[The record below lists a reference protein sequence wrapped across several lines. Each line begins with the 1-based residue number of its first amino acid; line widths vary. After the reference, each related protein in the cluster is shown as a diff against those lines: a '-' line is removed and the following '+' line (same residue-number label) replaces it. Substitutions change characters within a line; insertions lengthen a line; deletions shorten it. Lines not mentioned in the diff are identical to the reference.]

1 MYFWYKLKNRMIT
14 VILPI
19 LLILI
24 ILGEIYTC
32 HLLFKFTNK
41 RTVVFAYLL
50 LLVTIMGSLFMYF
63 NGADKSK
70 GQTAESMHIM
80 ALILLFLLPK
90 LLISIPL
97 LIEDLFRFSRWTSNK
112 YIYKKIIKNSR
123 SSLLIRIV
131 LVAAGL
137 LTLSIVYGV
146 FVGKYNF
153 KVKQETIVF
162 KDLPNE
168 FDGLKVL
175 QISDLHVGSWDNKV
189 AIEKGIEM
197 INKQEYD
204 ILVFT
209 GDFVNTVATEA
220 DPWIETLQKIKTPK
234 YGKFAVLGNHDYG
247 EYVKWDTAAAKE
259 ENFTA
264 IKNNIEKSG
273 FKLLLNENVII
284 KNNNDSIYL
293 IGVENWG
300 LNFKKAGDLNKSSQN
315 IPNNAFKIVMTHDPS
330 HWDAEIVNHQQKYQL
345 TLSGH
350 THGMQFG
357 FNIPKVIEWSPAKYI
372 YPEWGGLYN
381 KGQQYIY
388 VNRGF
393 GFHAYSG
400 RVGIWPEITVLELKK
415 SK

>member
-1 MYFWYKLKNRMIT
+1 MIAA
-14 VILPI
+14 LFPI
-19 LLILI
+19 LLIII

-32 HLLFKFTNK
+32 HLLYRFTKK
-41 RTVVFAYLL
+41 RSAVFAYLL
-50 LLVTIMGSLFMYF
+50 LLITIIASLLLYF

-70 GQTAESMHIM
+70 GQTSESMHIM

-90 LLISIPL
+90 ILISIPL
-97 LIEDLFRFSRWTSNK
+97 LVEDMFRFTRWTSNK
-112 YIYKKIIKNSR
+112 FIYKKIITNSR
-123 SSLLIRIV
+123 SSLLTRIV
-131 LVAAGL
+131 LVAASL
-137 LTLSIVYGV
+137 LTISIIYGV

-153 KVKQETIVF
+153 KVRQETIVF
-162 KDLPNE
+162 KDLPSS

-175 QISDLHVGSWDNKV
+175 QISDLHVGSWDNKA
-189 AIEKGIEM
+189 AIEEGIKM
-197 INKQEYD
+197 INSQEYD
-204 ILVFT
+204 VLLFT
-209 GDFVNTVATEA
+209 GDFVNTLATEA

-247 EYVKWDTAAAKE
+247 EYVKWDTKTDKE
-259 ENFTA
+259 QNFTA
-264 IKNNIEKSG
+264 IKNNIAKSG
-273 FKLLLNENVII
+273 FKLLLNENVVL
-284 KNNNDSIYL
+284 KSNNDSIYL
-293 IGVENWG
+293 LGVENWG
-300 LNFKKAGDLNKSSQN
+300 LNFKKAGDLKKTSENV
-315 IPNNAFKIVMTHDPS
+315 PTNAFKIVMTHDPS

-357 FNIPKVIEWSPAKYI
+357 FNIPKVLEWSPAEYI

-381 KGQQYIY
+381 KGHQYIY

-415 SK
+415 KANNKRLIS

>member
-1 MYFWYKLKNRMIT
+1 MIQKF
-14 VILPI
+14 IYAI
-19 LLILI
+19 LLFIV
-24 ILGEIYTC
+24 LGEVYTC
-32 HLLFKFTNK
+32 HLIYKFTKK
-41 RTVVFAYLL
+41 RSAVFAYLL
-50 LLVTIMGSLFMYF
+50 LLVTIIASLFLYF
-63 NGADKSK
+63 KGSDQSK
-70 GQTAESMHIM
+70 GQTAESMHVM
-80 ALILLFLLPK
+80 ALLLLFLLPK
-90 LLISIPL
+90 ILISIPL
-97 LIEDLFRFSRWTSNK
+97 FFEDMFRFTRWTSNK
-112 YIYKKIIKNSR
+112 FIYKKIITNSR

-131 LVAAGL
+131 LIAAGL
-137 LTLSIVYGV
+137 LTLSIIYGV

-153 KVKQETIVF
+153 KVREETIVF
-162 KDLPNE
+162 KDLPNG

-175 QISDLHVGSWDNKV
+175 QISDLHVGSWDNKE

-197 INKQEYD
+197 INSQEYD
-204 ILVFT
+204 ILLFT
-209 GDFVNTVATEA
+209 GDFVNTLATEA
-220 DPWIETLQKIKTPK
+220 DPWIEALQKIKTPK

-247 EYVKWDTAAAKE
+247 EYVKWDTEAAKE
-259 ENFTA
+259 ANFVA

-273 FKLLLNENVII
+273 FKLLLNENVVL
-284 KNNNDSIYL
+284 KSNNDSIYL
-293 IGVENWG
+293 LGVENWG
-300 LNFKKAGDLNKSSQN
+300 LNFKKAGDLKKSSEN
-315 IPNNAFKIVMTHDPS
+315 VPTEAFKIVMTHDPS

-357 FNIPKVIEWSPAKYI
+357 FDIPSVLEWSPAEYI

-381 KGQQYIY
+381 KGHQYIY

>member
-1 MYFWYKLKNRMIT
+1 MILKFIY
-14 VILPI
+14 VIL
-19 LLILI
+19 LFI
-24 ILGEIYTC
+24 ILGEVYTC
-32 HLLFKFTNK
+32 HLIYKFTKK
-41 RTVVFAYLL
+41 RSVVFAYLL
-50 LLVTIMGSLFMYF
+50 LLVTIIASLFLYF
-63 NGADKSK
+63 KGSDQSK
-70 GQTAESMHIM
+70 GQTAESMHVM
-80 ALILLFLLPK
+80 ALLLLFLLPK
-90 LLISIPL
+90 ILISIPL
-97 LIEDLFRFSRWTSNK
+97 FFEDMFRFTRWTSNK
-112 YIYKKIIKNSR
+112 FIYKKIVTNSR

-131 LVAAGL
+131 LIAAGL
-137 LTLSIVYGV
+137 LTLSIIYGV

-153 KVKQETIVF
+153 KVREETIVF
-162 KDLPNE
+162 KDLPNG

-175 QISDLHVGSWDNKV
+175 QISDLHVGSWDNKE

-197 INKQEYD
+197 INAQEYD
-204 ILVFT
+204 ILLFT
-209 GDFVNTVATEA
+209 GDFVNTLATEA
-220 DPWIETLQKIKTPK
+220 DPWIEALQKIKKPK

-247 EYVKWDTAAAKE
+247 EYVKWDTEAAKE
-259 ENFTA
+259 ANFIA

-273 FKLLLNENVII
+273 FKLLLNENVVL

-293 IGVENWG
+293 LGVENWG
-300 LNFKKAGDLNKSSQN
+300 LNFKKAGDLKKTSENV
-315 IPNNAFKIVMTHDPS
+315 PTDAFKIVMTHDPS

-357 FNIPKVIEWSPAKYI
+357 FDIPRVLEWSPAEYI

-381 KGQQYIY
+381 KGHQYIY

-400 RVGIWPEITVLELKK
+400 RVGIWPEITVLKLKK

>member
-1 MYFWYKLKNRMIT
+1 MIAA
-14 VILPI
+14 LFPI
-19 LLILI
+19 LLIII

-32 HLLFKFTNK
+32 HLLYRFTKK
-41 RTVVFAYLL
+41 RSAVFAYLL
-50 LLVTIMGSLFMYF
+50 LLITIIASLLLYF

-70 GQTAESMHIM
+70 GQTSESMHIM

-90 LLISIPL
+90 ILISIPL
-97 LIEDLFRFSRWTSNK
+97 LVEDMFRFTRWTSNK
-112 YIYKKIIKNSR
+112 FIYKKIITNSR
-123 SSLLIRIV
+123 SSLLTRIV
-131 LVAAGL
+131 LVAASL
-137 LTLSIVYGV
+137 LTISIIYGV

-153 KVKQETIVF
+153 KVRQETIVF
-162 KDLPNE
+162 KDLPSS

-175 QISDLHVGSWDNKV
+175 QISDLHVGSWDNKA
-189 AIEKGIEM
+189 AIEEGIKM
-197 INKQEYD
+197 INSQEYD
-204 ILVFT
+204 VLLFT
-209 GDFVNTVATEA
+209 GDFVNTLATEA

-247 EYVKWDTAAAKE
+247 EYVKWDTETDKE
-259 ENFTA
+259 QNFTA
-264 IKNNIEKSG
+264 IKNNIAKSG
-273 FKLLLNENVII
+273 FKLLLNENVVL
-284 KNNNDSIYL
+284 KSNNDSIYL
-293 IGVENWG
+293 LGVENWG
-300 LNFKKAGDLNKSSQN
+300 LNFKKAGDLKKTSENV
-315 IPNNAFKIVMTHDPS
+315 PTNAFKIVMTHDPS

-357 FNIPKVIEWSPAKYI
+357 FNIPKVLEWSPAEYI

-381 KGQQYIY
+381 KGHQYIY

>member
-1 MYFWYKLKNRMIT
+1 MIQKF
-14 VILPI
+14 IYAI
-19 LLILI
+19 LLFIV
-24 ILGEIYTC
+24 LGEVYTC
-32 HLLFKFTNK
+32 HLIYKFTKK
-41 RTVVFAYLL
+41 RSVVFAYLL
-50 LLVTIMGSLFMYF
+50 LLVTIIASLLFYF

-70 GQTAESMHIM
+70 GQTAESMHVM

-90 LLISIPL
+90 ILISIPL
-97 LIEDLFRFSRWTSNK
+97 LFEDMFRFTRWTSNK
-112 YIYKKIIKNSR
+112 FIYKKIITNSR

-131 LVAAGL
+131 LIAAGL
-137 LTLSIVYGV
+137 LTLSIIYGV

-153 KVKQETIVF
+153 KVREETIVF
-162 KDLPNE
+162 KDLPNG

-175 QISDLHVGSWDNKV
+175 QISDLHVGSWDNKE

-197 INKQEYD
+197 INSQEYD
-204 ILVFT
+204 ILLFT
-209 GDFVNTVATEA
+209 GDFVNTLATEA
-220 DPWIETLQKIKTPK
+220 DPWIEALQKIKTPK

-247 EYVKWDTAAAKE
+247 EYVKWDTEAAKE
-259 ENFTA
+259 ANFVA

-273 FKLLLNENVII
+273 FKLLLNENVVL
-284 KNNNDSIYL
+284 KSNNDSIYL
-293 IGVENWG
+293 LGVENWG
-300 LNFKKAGDLNKSSQN
+300 LNFKKAGDLKKTSENV
-315 IPNNAFKIVMTHDPS
+315 PTEAFKIVMTHDPS
-330 HWDAEIVNHQQKYQL
+330 HWDAEIVNHQQNYQL

-357 FNIPKVIEWSPAKYI
+357 FDIPSVLEWSPAEYI

-381 KGQQYIY
+381 KGHQYIY

>member
-1 MYFWYKLKNRMIT
+1 MIQKFIY
-14 VILPI
+14 VIL
-19 LLILI
+19 LFI
-24 ILGEIYTC
+24 ILGEVYTC
-32 HLLFKFTNK
+32 HLIYKFTKK
-41 RTVVFAYLL
+41 RSVVFAYLL
-50 LLVTIMGSLFMYF
+50 LLVTIIASLFFYF
-63 NGADKSK
+63 KGSDQSK
-70 GQTAESMHIM
+70 GQTAESMHVM
-80 ALILLFLLPK
+80 ALLLLFLLPK
-90 LLISIPL
+90 ILISIPL
-97 LIEDLFRFSRWTSNK
+97 FFEDMFRFTRWTSNK
-112 YIYKKIIKNSR
+112 FIYKRIIKNSR
-123 SSLLIRIV
+123 SSLLTKIV
-131 LVAAGL
+131 LTAAGL
-137 LTLSIVYGV
+137 LTLSIIYGV

-153 KVKQETIVF
+153 KVREETIAF
-162 KDLPNE
+162 KDLPNS

-175 QISDLHVGSWDNKV
+175 QISDLHVGSWDNKA

-197 INKQEYD
+197 INAQEYD
-204 ILVFT
+204 ILLFT
-209 GDFVNTVATEA
+209 GDFVNTLATEA
-220 DPWIETLQKIKTPK
+220 DPWIEALQKIKTPK

-247 EYVKWDTAAAKE
+247 EYVKWDTEAAKE
-259 ENFTA
+259 ANFIA

-273 FKLLLNENVII
+273 FKLLLNENVVL

-293 IGVENWG
+293 LGVENWG
-300 LNFKKAGDLNKSSQN
+300 LNFKKAGDLKKTSENV
-315 IPNNAFKIVMTHDPS
+315 PTDAFKIVMTHDPS

-357 FNIPKVIEWSPAKYI
+357 FDIPSVLEWSPAEYI

-381 KGQQYIY
+381 KGHQYIY

>member
-1 MYFWYKLKNRMIT
+1 MIQKFIY
-14 VILPI
+14 VILLFI
-19 LLILI
+19 V
-24 ILGEIYTC
+24 LGEVYTC
-32 HLLFKFTNK
+32 HLIYKFTKK
-41 RTVVFAYLL
+41 RSVVFAYLL
-50 LLVTIMGSLFMYF
+50 LLVTIIASLFFYF
-63 NGADKSK
+63 KGSDQSK
-70 GQTAESMHIM
+70 GQTAESMHVM
-80 ALILLFLLPK
+80 ALLLLFLLPK
-90 LLISIPL
+90 ILISIPL
-97 LIEDLFRFSRWTSNK
+97 FFEDMFRFTRWTSNK
-112 YIYKKIIKNSR
+112 FIYKKIITNSR
-123 SSLLIRIV
+123 SSLLTKIV
-131 LVAAGL
+131 LTAAGL
-137 LTLSIVYGV
+137 LTLSIIYGV

-153 KVKQETIVF
+153 KVREETISF
-162 KDLPNE
+162 KDLPAG

-175 QISDLHVGSWDNKV
+175 QISDLHVGSWDNKE

-197 INKQEYD
+197 INAQEYD
-204 ILVFT
+204 ILLFT
-209 GDFVNTVATEA
+209 GDFVNTLATET
-220 DPWIETLQKIKTPK
+220 DLWIEALQKIKTPK

-247 EYVKWDTAAAKE
+247 EYVKWDTEAAKE
-259 ENFTA
+259 ANFIA

-273 FKLLLNENVII
+273 FKLLLNENVVL

-293 IGVENWG
+293 LGVENWG
-300 LNFKKAGDLNKSSQN
+300 LNFKKAGDLKKTSENV
-315 IPNNAFKIVMTHDPS
+315 PDDAFKIVMTHDPS

-357 FNIPKVIEWSPAKYI
+357 FDIPSVLEWSPAEYI

-381 KGQQYIY
+381 KGHQYIY

>member
-1 MYFWYKLKNRMIT
+1 MIQKFIY
-14 VILPI
+14 VIL
-19 LLILI
+19 LFI
-24 ILGEIYTC
+24 ILGEVYTC
-32 HLLFKFTNK
+32 HLIYKFTKK
-41 RTVVFAYLL
+41 RSVVFAYLL
-50 LLVTIMGSLFMYF
+50 LLVTIIASLFLYF
-63 NGADKSK
+63 KGSDQSK
-70 GQTAESMHIM
+70 GQTAESMHVM
-80 ALILLFLLPK
+80 ALLLLFLLPK
-90 LLISIPL
+90 ILISIPL
-97 LIEDLFRFSRWTSNK
+97 FFEDMFRFTRWTSNK
-112 YIYKKIIKNSR
+112 FIYKKIITNSR
-123 SSLLIRIV
+123 SSLLTKIV
-131 LVAAGL
+131 LTAAGL
-137 LTLSIVYGV
+137 LTLSIIYGV

-153 KVKQETIVF
+153 KVREETIAF
-162 KDLPNE
+162 KDLPVG

-175 QISDLHVGSWDNKV
+175 QISDLHVGSWDNKE

-197 INKQEYD
+197 INAQEYD
-204 ILVFT
+204 ILLFT
-209 GDFVNTVATEA
+209 GDFVNTLATEA
-220 DPWIETLQKIKTPK
+220 DPWIEALQKIKTPK

-247 EYVKWDTAAAKE
+247 EYVKWDTEAAKE
-259 ENFTA
+259 ANFIA

-273 FKLLLNENVII
+273 FKLLLNENVVL

-293 IGVENWG
+293 LGVENWG
-300 LNFKKAGDLNKSSQN
+300 LNFKKAGDLKKTSENV
-315 IPNNAFKIVMTHDPS
+315 PTDAFKIVMTHDPS

-357 FNIPKVIEWSPAKYI
+357 FDIPSVLEWSPAEYI

-381 KGQQYIY
+381 KGHQYIY

>member
-1 MYFWYKLKNRMIT
+1 MILKFIY
-14 VILPI
+14 VIL
-19 LLILI
+19 LFI
-24 ILGEIYTC
+24 ILGEVYTC
-32 HLLFKFTNK
+32 HLIYKFTKK
-41 RTVVFAYLL
+41 RSVVFAYLL
-50 LLVTIMGSLFMYF
+50 LLVTIIASLFLYF
-63 NGADKSK
+63 KGSDQSK
-70 GQTAESMHIM
+70 GQTAESMHVM
-80 ALILLFLLPK
+80 ALLLLFLLPK
-90 LLISIPL
+90 ILISIPL
-97 LIEDLFRFSRWTSNK
+97 FFEDMFRFTRWTSNRF
-112 YIYKKIIKNSR
+112 IYKKIIKNSR
-123 SSLLIRIV
+123 SSLLTKIV
-131 LVAAGL
+131 LTAAGL
-137 LTLSIVYGV
+137 LTLSIIYGV

-153 KVKQETIVF
+153 KVREETIAF
-162 KDLPNE
+162 KDLPAG

-175 QISDLHVGSWDNKV
+175 QISDLHVGSWDNKE

-197 INKQEYD
+197 INAQEYD
-204 ILVFT
+204 ILLFT
-209 GDFVNTVATEA
+209 GDFVNTLATEA
-220 DPWIETLQKIKTPK
+220 DPWIEALQKIKTPK

-247 EYVKWDTAAAKE
+247 EYVKWDTEAAKE
-259 ENFTA
+259 ANFVA

-273 FKLLLNENVII
+273 FKLLLNENVVL

-293 IGVENWG
+293 LGVENWG
-300 LNFKKAGDLNKSSQN
+300 LNFKKAGDLKKTSENV
-315 IPNNAFKIVMTHDPS
+315 PTDAFKIVMTHDPS

-357 FNIPKVIEWSPAKYI
+357 FDIPSVLEWSPAEYI

-381 KGQQYIY
+381 KGHQYIY